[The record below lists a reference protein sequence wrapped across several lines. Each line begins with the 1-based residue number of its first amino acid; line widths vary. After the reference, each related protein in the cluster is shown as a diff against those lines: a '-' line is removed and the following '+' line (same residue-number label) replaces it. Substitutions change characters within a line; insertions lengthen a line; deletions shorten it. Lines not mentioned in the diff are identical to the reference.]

1 MIIALFLKG
10 VQLAEINNKFSEI
23 DLFYNYL
30 TQKHEILIYKGKLGL
45 IPTGALALI
54 GWIERVV
61 ILCERTKAQMK
72 Q

>member
-1 MIIALFLKG
+1 MFLKG

-45 IPTGALALI
+45 IPTRALALI

-61 ILCERTKAQMK
+61 TLCEGTKSQMK

>member
-1 MIIALFLKG
+1 MFLKG

-45 IPTGALALI
+45 IPTRALALS

-61 ILCERTKAQMK
+61 TLCEGTKSQMK